1 MKNFNRTLLQ
11 TSMII
16 GVVSFSSM
24 CGEVFAQQQIQK
36 KPASPKITMTAGSS
50 DAQLRKMMKAD
61 GLTDPEIDKII
72 AGKKLFLEKYK
83 GTMTVSQKLKKGGGP
98 NPVPYACTDLG
109 VESGWSL
116 WEGAP
121 GTNNGSNPGTLGPP
135 AAPAAPRFNLTSGAG
150 IDPCTPGINPGDPT
164 IPVVCPGFGGSSIQL
179 GEPETDGCFIEQLS
193 FPFTPTAQDTNLV
206 YAFAAVLYDPP
217 HQPNEKPYVEFK
229 ILDASGD
236 TVPCSFQKYL
246 SDPGQPGWYTANA
259 TCTGSP
265 QTYYKPWTIVGVNLS
280 AYVGQTLTCVIDNHD
295 CVFCGHYAHSYWDVQ
310 CGPVPL
316 AAGCVGN
323 QSSITGPASDPSN
336 PYTYQ
341 WYNNGVIMSGQT
353 NQTVLVTP
361 AANDTFSVHVMQP
374 SGCDFYLTYAPAI
387 VTPDFNFTGKCGNYV
402 FVDSSFATPST
413 TASITGWSWGF
424 PGGTVVSGANTP
436 TVNVTY
442 PPGTYNVTLTI
453 TSSAGCTASI
463 TQPITVG
470 GFPTAAI
477 IPSTPCLGAVTTLVD
492 GSVPQSG
499 DPIAGW
505 NWMMPGGVP
514 ATDSTPNTSTLYSTP
529 GVHTVTLVVTSAQG
543 CIDTVPQQVIVY
555 NPPVANFSAPDSGCA
570 PVCANYFDNSSATD
584 GTINGWQWSF
594 PGGTPLGSALKDPTN
609 ICYYTSGN
617 YSTSLVV
624 TTNYG
629 CKDTIQLPMIKVY
642 PWPTADFCV
651 APTIAPITAPVF
663 NFCDMWS
670 SDVVQWS
677 WNFGDNDS
685 DFINTDPIHSYSA
698 SAIENDFYSYN
709 ICIEVENQYGC
720 WDTTCKIVE
729 LVPEYTFYIPNTF
742 TPNGDFMNELFY
754 GKSRGVK
761 EYNIW
766 VFDRW
771 GNQVWDCEYTDK
783 NTNWDSDA
791 SNPKQEGLS
800 SYCKWDGVVVKGG
813 VDMGGGSKQLA
824 QEDVY
829 VWKVRLTDIF
839 DKKHLYVGHVNV
851 VR

>member
-1 MKNFNRTLLQ
+1 MLHA
-11 TSMII
+11 SMII
-16 GVVSFSSM
+16 GAFSLSTLL
-24 CGEVFAQQQIQK
+24 CGDLSAQQAPAPAK
-36 KPASPKITMTAGSS
+36 KVSMTATSS
-50 DAQLRKMMKAD
+50 DAEVRKMMKAD
-61 GLTDPEIDKII
+61 GLTDPEIDKKL
-72 AGKKLFLEKYK
+72 AERKLFLKK
-83 GTMTVSQKLKKGGGP
+83 HNATMTLIPQNNHKGK

-116 WEGAP
+116 WQGAS
-121 GTNNGSNPGTLGPP
+121 GSNSGGNPGTLQPP
-135 AAPAAPRFNLTSGAG
+135 VSNPPAPRFNLTSGG
-150 IDPCTPGINPGDPT
+150 GVDPCTPGPAAGSPS
-164 IPVVCPGFGGSSIQL
+164 IPVVCPGFGNASIQL
-179 GEPETDGCFIEQLS
+179 GEPQVTGCFIEQLT

-229 ILDASGD
+229 ILDANGD
-236 TVPCSFQKYL
+236 TVPCSFQKYI
-246 SDPGQPGWYTANA
+246 SDPNLPGWYVANA
-259 TCTGSP
+259 ACLGGNGGGTV
-265 QTYYKPWTIVGVNLS
+265 YKPWTIVGVNLS
-280 AYVGQTLTCVIDNHD
+280 AYVGQNLTCVIDNHD

-323 QSSITGPASDPSN
+323 QSSITGPTSDPSN

-341 WYNNGVIMSGQT
+341 WYVNNVAMPGQT
-353 NQTVLVTP
+353 NQSVVVTP
-361 AANDTFSVHVMQP
+361 AANDTFAVHVMQS
-374 SGCDFYLTYAPAI
+374 SGCNFYLTYAPAV
-387 VTPDFNFTGKCGNYV
+387 VTPDFNFTGKCGNYT

-413 TASITGWSWGF
+413 TASITAWNWTF
-424 PGGTVVSGANTP
+424 PGGTVVSGAGTQ

-442 PPGTYNVTLTI
+442 PPGNFTASLTV
-453 TSSAGCTASI
+453 TSSAGCTSTIAY
-463 TQPITVG
+463 PLNVG

-477 IPSTPCLGAVTTLVD
+477 IPTTPCLGVATTLVD
-492 GSVPQSG
+492 GSVPLSG
-499 DPIAGW
+499 DPIASW
-505 NWMMPGGVP
+505 NWMMPGGTP
-514 ATDSTPNTSTLYSTP
+514 ATATSQNTSTTYSTA

-543 CIDTVPQQVIVY
+543 CKDTVPQQVIVY
-555 NPPVANFSAPDSGCA
+555 NPPIANFSAPDSGCA
-570 PVCANYFDNSSATD
+570 PVCLNYTDLSTSTD
-584 GTINGWQWSF
+584 GTVNNWQWSF
-594 PGGTPLGSALKDPTN
+594 PGGTPTGSAVKNPSN
-609 ICYYTSGN
+609 ICYYTPGS
-617 YSTSLVV
+617 YSSSLII

-629 CKDTIQLPMIKVY
+629 CKDTIQLPMVKVY
-642 PWPTADFCV
+642 PWPTANFCV
-651 APTIAPITAPVF
+651 APTVAPTTNPVF
-663 NFCDMWS
+663 TFCDLWS
-670 SDVVQWS
+670 TDVVQWS

-698 SAIENDFYSYN
+698 SATENDFYTYN
-709 ICIEVENQYGC
+709 ICIRVQNQYGC

-742 TPNGDFMNELFY
+742 TPNGDFMNEWFY

-766 VFDRW
+766 LFDRW
-771 GNQVWDCEYTDK
+771 GNQVWDCHHTDK

-791 SNPKQEGLS
+791 TVPKQEGLS
-800 SYCKWDGVVVKGG
+800 SFCKWDGVVVKGG

-839 DKKHLYVGHVNV
+839 DKKHMYVGHVNI